1 MGNRGRN
8 GQPRAAS
15 RQNQTWVFGP
25 SYLQAFF
32 RDLFGSAE
40 RPDGKKSQ
48 CAAELNKMAD
58 RHRDHSRILRDIGRY
73 IEAEEATRGAITA
86 DTMSN
91 KKVKRL
97 NDKIMKREA
106 ELSART
112 GQLVQSNDK
121 NEGLKTEIGSLGRR
135 VTELTR
141 QRDEAENRLQKAEG
155 LFEHRLD
162 TIRDSLTKV
171 GDTDLMREKPVSWGQ
186 AVDSLGQDLPEA
198 LGCVDFD
205 KRILPLDYSRDMG
218 SLGAHYEDD
227 GRILVSSFVASKME
241 RGEARW
247 SEDRIGFQIKD
258 DGFRAVALDGVGGSV
273 HPRHLVR
280 FLASSLLDSD
290 EVIGT
295 VGDALDRFGKTM
307 TADNV
312 SFSEDE
318 KLAAFQVQRLNKGA
332 SCVFSVVD
340 YDSISDSVVVS
351 HIGDSVA
358 FVETA
363 NGWEVVPE
371 EFSQGKEFDSMPA
384 QVKTN
389 DVGSADRIRIT
400 TIGQATG
407 RVAVATDGV
416 ASHILGGVGIEGF
429 ISKMEAFG
437 DDGDGF
443 LRMLRSEGIEDDDL
457 SFLMVSYPS
466 FSEGDG

>member
-1 MGNRGRN
+1 MDNKKGY
-8 GQPRAAS
+8 QPRTAA

-32 RDLFGSAE
+32 RDLFGSTE
-40 RPDGKKSQ
+40 RPDGKKSK

-58 RHRDHSRILRDIGRY
+58 RHRNHSRILRDIGRY
-73 IEAEEATRGAITA
+73 IEAEEATRGAKTE
-86 DTMSN
+86 DTVSY
-91 KKVKRL
+91 KKVKSL

-112 GQLVQSNDK
+112 GQLVQSNDT
-121 NEGLKTEIGSLGRR
+121 NEALKTEIGGLNRR
-135 VTELTR
+135 ITELTR
-141 QRDEAENRLQKAEG
+141 QRDEAENSLQKAERM
-155 LFEHRLD
+155 FEHRLD
-162 TIRDSLTKV
+162 SIRDSLTKV
-171 GDTDLMREKPVSWGQ
+171 GDADLMRAKPVSWGQ

-198 LGCVDFD
+198 LECVDFD
-205 KRILPLDYSRDMG
+205 KRILPRDHSRDGG
-218 SLGAHYEDD
+218 SLGSHYEDD
-227 GRILVSSFVASKME
+227 GRIVASSFVASKKE

-247 SEDRIGFQIKD
+247 SEDRIGFQSKD

-295 VGDALDRFGKTM
+295 VEDALERFGKTM
-307 TADNV
+307 TEDNV

-318 KLAAFQVQRLNKGA
+318 KLAAFQMQRLNKGA

-340 YDSISDSVVVS
+340 YNAISDSVVVS

-358 FVETA
+358 FVETVD
-363 NGWEVVPE
+363 GWKVVPE

-384 QVKTN
+384 QVKTS

-400 TIGQATG
+400 TVGEATG

-416 ASHILGGVGIEGF
+416 ASHILEGDGIEAF

-437 DDGDGF
+437 EDGEGF
-443 LRMLRSEGIEDDDL
+443 LRMLRGEGIDDDDL